1 MFERRAARGVFDPR
15 ELTPTGM
22 DGDERIQTG
31 LLSLTQGGGYL
42 GLERLMDLVPHMT
55 DETIQCLKRWQ
66 LKALLNQMLNS
77 HINEIGGVAH
87 GRGSLRDTLLHHARS
102 PICVG
107 GDRQIAANE
116 VPIARAEMLLR
127 VPLRLRCPGEL
138 LTQLL
143 PNVGRNRLEGG
154 QIAQGLM
161 TFEQCQQRQLLRGG
175 PRMGRDKC
183 PFLLGRCVQGL
194 QLLRAQRGFEAR
206 GGRTFNGSPG
216 VRVQAQCPEKGQPG
230 GQPLPLFFQAQQR
243 IQDVATNGYLTGH
256 AAPGQPVMQT
266 ALYLRVSTAQQTP
279 DLQRDDLR
287 SYAGRTGL
295 AIVAEYTD
303 VAVSGRK
310 EGRPQLQALMRAARA
325 REFAC
330 VLVWKFD
337 RFARS
342 VAHLLHALDEF
353 NHLGIRFIS
362 LQDQIDTQS
371 PMGKAMFTIIGAMA
385 ELESA
390 LISERVKA
398 GMAAAKV
405 RGKRFGRPR
414 TPAHSVARVEAFA
427 GTTTMSIRQIHQALG
442 GRVSRSI
449 VGEIVQRVRHP
460 S

>member
-1 MFERRAARGVFDPR
+1 
-15 ELTPTGM
+15 
-22 DGDERIQTG
+22 
-31 LLSLTQGGGYL
+31 
-42 GLERLMDLVPHMT
+42 
-55 DETIQCLKRWQ
+55 
-66 LKALLNQMLNS
+66 
-77 HINEIGGVAH
+77 
-87 GRGSLRDTLLHHARS
+87 
-102 PICVG
+102 
-107 GDRQIAANE
+107 
-116 VPIARAEMLLR
+116 
-127 VPLRLRCPGEL
+127 
-138 LTQLL
+138 
-143 PNVGRNRLEGG
+143 
-154 QIAQGLM
+154 
-161 TFEQCQQRQLLRGG
+161 
-175 PRMGRDKC
+175 
-183 PFLLGRCVQGL
+183 
-194 QLLRAQRGFEAR
+194 
-206 GGRTFNGSPG
+206 
-216 VRVQAQCPEKGQPG
+216 
-230 GQPLPLFFQAQQR
+230 
-243 IQDVATNGYLTGH
+243 
-256 AAPGQPVMQT
+256 MQT
-266 ALYLRVSTAQQTP
+266 ALYLRVSTAQQKP
-279 DLQRDDLR
+279 DLQRDALR

-405 RGKRFGRPR
+405 RGKRFGRPC
-414 TPAHSVARVEAFA
+414 TPAHVVTRVEAFA
-427 GTTTMSIRQIHQALG
+427 GTTTMSIRQIHHALG
-442 GRVSRSI
+442 GRVSQSI
-449 VGEIVQRVRHP
+449 VGEIVKRVRHP

>member
-1 MFERRAARGVFDPR
+1 M
-15 ELTPTGM
+15 
-22 DGDERIQTG
+22 
-31 LLSLTQGGGYL
+31 
-42 GLERLMDLVPHMT
+42 
-55 DETIQCLKRWQ
+55 
-66 LKALLNQMLNS
+66 
-77 HINEIGGVAH
+77 
-87 GRGSLRDTLLHHARS
+87 
-102 PICVG
+102 
-107 GDRQIAANE
+107 
-116 VPIARAEMLLR
+116 
-127 VPLRLRCPGEL
+127 
-138 LTQLL
+138 
-143 PNVGRNRLEGG
+143 
-154 QIAQGLM
+154 
-161 TFEQCQQRQLLRGG
+161 
-175 PRMGRDKC
+175 
-183 PFLLGRCVQGL
+183 
-194 QLLRAQRGFEAR
+194 
-206 GGRTFNGSPG
+206 RT
-216 VRVQAQCPEKGQPG
+216 V
-230 GQPLPLFFQAQQR
+230 
-243 IQDVATNGYLTGH
+243 
-256 AAPGQPVMQT
+256 
-266 ALYLRVSTAQQTP
+266 LYLRVSTAQQKP

-287 SYAGRTGL
+287 SYAERTGL

-405 RGKRFGRPR
+405 RGKQFGRPR
-414 TPAHSVARVEAFA
+414 TPAHVVAHVETFA
-427 GTTTMSIRQIHQALG
+427 GTTTMSIRQIQQALG

-449 VGEIVQRVRHP
+449 VGEIVKRVRHP
-460 S
+460 L